1 MAMAFCYDKLRG
13 KITEKFKTRERFAE
27 AMGLSGAT
35 ISAKLN
41 NKSEWTQDEVILA
54 VKVLELSCDDIPAY
68 FFACEV

>member
-1 MAMAFCYDKLRG
+1 MAFCYDKLRG
-13 KITEKFKTRERFAE
+13 KIVEKFKTIERFAE
-27 AMGLSGAT
+27 AMGRSSAT

-54 VKVLELSCDDIPAY
+54 VRILELSYDDIPAY